1 MPANSCSA
9 RFAAHRTA
17 GLARLQPHRHSST
30 SPRLPAALACV
41 QVCNCDCLPIIPLD
55 LGRCPTCAEEATKP
69 GSPGQQAC
77 RMQQCQH
84 PQQLA
89 QRQLQHTF
97 SGASSQHSDDE
108 MMSGISRESM
118 DSMRSEQF
126 NNAAA
131 GLAAAAPLPHF

>member
-1 MPANSCSA
+1 MSA
-9 RFAAHRTA
+9 APPTLIHIT
-17 GLARLQPHRHSST
+17 
-30 SPRLPAALACV
+30 LPPGCACV

-55 LGRCPTCAEEATKP
+55 LGRCATCAEEAVKLA
-69 GSPGQQAC
+69 SPGQQAC

-84 PQQLA
+84 PH
-89 QRQLQHTF
+89 QLQHTF

-108 MMSGISRESM
+108 LMSAMSRESM

-131 GLAAAAPLPHF
+131 ALAAAAPLPHF